1 MLSSCETVC
10 TDALSGGNNLAT
22 ALSLNACPYLAT
34 SSFRYRP
41 SCSDSIEATTSLTQ
55 GGDGEAPEYTRFDLI
70 IRGGKAQQRVM
81 SLRDAVERQQKV
93 IVAFKLGDIYP
104 DLFTYESGE
113 RKGQPGVAIKGRLLQ
128 INATTID
135 GIRVDWADAGM
146 PDETP
151 DGIHEDGREAADVQ
165 PD

>member
-1 MLSSCETVC
+1 MTSDPQRSHFDLHVTGIGYLNRIREVKPRKGSTFHACSIN
-10 TDALSGGNNLAT
+10 AL
-22 ALSLNACPYLAT
+22 
-34 SSFRYRP
+34 R
-41 SCSDSIEATTSLTQ
+41 
-55 GGDGEAPEYTRFDLI
+55 GDGEAPEYTRFDLI

-81 SLRDAVERQQKV
+81 SLLDAVERQQKV

-135 GIRVDWADAGM
+135 GVRVDWADAGM

-151 DGIHEDGREAADVQ
+151 DGVHEDGREAADIQ